1 MKMRLTLPIG
11 ILLFAACASAA
22 EQNVVMLYGPGD
34 ERPIAIEGKQRLAEL
49 VTSPEVSASAWWPG
63 AILTTERANREANA
77 QRLRVLGEL
86 SRRERHADAPLAATL
101 RSVRE
106 QLARIAVVGRLFVEL
121 DPDAVRTRP
130 EANGR
135 LQGQYRLYLTPR
147 PDAVT
152 LLGAIDL
159 PGTQPWQ
166 PGASVGD
173 YLKGRAF
180 LAGANTR
187 SVTIIS
193 PAGKE
198 SVAPVA
204 RWNARHREAEPGSL
218 IWVGLADDDRGLNAQ
233 IIRLLAQR
241 EIK

>member
-1 MKMRLTLPIG
+1 
-11 ILLFAACASAA
+11 
-22 EQNVVMLYGPGD
+22 MLYGPD
-34 ERPIAIEGKQRLAEL
+34 AEQPIAIEGKRRLAEL
-49 VTSPEVSASAWWPG
+49 VTSPEVSANAWWPG
-63 AILTTERANREANA
+63 AILTTDRANREANA
-77 QRLRVLGEL
+77 QRQCVLGDLARWEQQ
-86 SRRERHADAPLAATL
+86 ADAPLATTL

-135 LQGQYRLYLTPR
+135 LQGHYQLYLTPR
-147 PDAVT
+147 SDAVT
-152 LLGAIDL
+152 LLGAVDL

-166 PGASVGD
+166 PGASVSD

-198 SVAPVA
+198 TVAPVA
-204 RWNARHREAEPGSL
+204 LWNARHREAEPGSL